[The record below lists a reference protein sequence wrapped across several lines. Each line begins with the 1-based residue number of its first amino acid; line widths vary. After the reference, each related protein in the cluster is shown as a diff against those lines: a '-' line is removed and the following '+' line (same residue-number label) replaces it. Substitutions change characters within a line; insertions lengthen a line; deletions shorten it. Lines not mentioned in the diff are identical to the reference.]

1 MNGLPQD
8 VERLILFDGHC
19 NLCNF
24 WVKFVL
30 QADSKR
36 RFHFAAL
43 QTATARSLLDRY
55 SQLDIQE
62 SVVLWERDRIS
73 TRSTA
78 TLRILWLLG
87 GVWRLTVVGYVV
99 PRFLRDPIYD
109 FVAKRRYLWFGRQDQ
124 CATADESVRERF
136 IE

>member
-1 MNGLPQD
+1 MNDLPHG
-8 VERLILFDGHC
+8 VERLIFYDGHC
-19 NLCNF
+19 NLCSF

-30 QADSKR
+30 QADTKR

-43 QTATARSLLDRY
+43 QTETARRLVDRY
-55 SQLDIQE
+55 GKLDNLE

-78 TLRILWLLG
+78 ALRILWLLG
-87 GVWRLTVVGYVV
+87 GVWRLTGALYII
-99 PRFLRDPIYD
+99 PRLLRDPIYD
-109 FVAKRRYLWFGRQDQ
+109 FVAKRRYVWFGRRDQ
-124 CATADESVRERF
+124 CAIVDESVRDRF